1 MYLRRIVVNWGL
13 LGASL
18 TAADAQQYLISTYAG
33 GAPASP
39 LAAIALAADAQGNVY
54 FADGYG
60 YTHGPAPSN
69 SVFKIDSSGSIT
81 RIAGDS
87 RTGFSRDGGPA
98 TSASLYSPLAVAADR
113 AGNVFIVDAGNQR
126 VRRVATDG
134 TITTVAGGGSAVL
147 GDGGAAIAGQLNYPN
162 SIAVD
167 NAGDLFI
174 GEYGRVRKV
183 TPDGVITTVAGG
195 GPNNPAD
202 GEAAPSAQLGA
213 VMGVAVGAAGDLFL
227 AEEYDDPEICD
238 TVYRLWRV
246 TSDGIIN
253 TLPRVANC
261 CFYSQIAA
269 DAAGNLIV
277 PAGPNIWRISPS
289 GSQTAI
295 AGNGSYGSPSGDG
308 GPAIKAQLNGPT
320 AVAVGPAG
328 DLFIAD
334 NAGRSVR
341 RVMSDGIIRTF
352 ASINTS
358 LPGSVVPPSGDGGPA
373 ISAQLQLAVS
383 GLSIQSG
390 LAADSA
396 GNLYIAETGAHRVRK
411 VSPSGTIT
419 TVAGVGQARCANSP
433 SNCLPLGDGGP
444 ATSAP
449 LTFPTSVAVDGAG
462 NVFIADSS
470 NLRVRKV
477 SADGM
482 ITTVAGNGNPPV
494 WPGGAGDGGLAI
506 NAPVIPYSV
515 AVDRAGDL
523 FIGEGNFADI
533 RKVSPDGTIS
543 TVPAP
548 NTASVYFGYIE
559 ATTVDRAGN
568 LYVAGSSCDND
579 DSCFNSIRRVSP
591 SGDVSVVAG
600 GQNGYPLQSGSGI
613 GDGGPAIKAFIGFV
627 SNLAVDSAGN
637 LFVADLIG
645 QRIRMIDVNGIIT
658 TVGGNGATGY
668 WGDGGP
674 ATKATVNSPLGLAT
688 DAADNVYLSDFNQA
702 VRILRPAQSK

>member
-1 MYLRRIVVNWGL
+1 MHRTRAVISWAWL
-13 LGASL
+13 STTTL
-18 TAADAQQYLISTYAG
+18 TAVQAQQYVISTYAG

-39 LAAIALAADAQGNVY
+39 LAAIALAADAQGNLY
-54 FADGYG
+54 FADGFG
-60 YTHGPAPSN
+60 YTRGPAPSN
-69 SVFKIDSSGSIT
+69 SVFKIDPNGSIT
-81 RIAGDS
+81 RLAGDS
-87 RTGFSRDGGPA
+87 RTGFSGDGGPA
-98 TSASLYSPLAVAADR
+98 TSASLYSPLAVATDR

-126 VRRVATDG
+126 VRRVSPDG

-147 GDGGAAIAGQLNYPN
+147 GDGGPATNGQLNYPN
-162 SIAVD
+162 SIAID
-167 NAGDLFI
+167 SAGTLFI
-174 GEYGRVRKV
+174 GEYGRIRKV

-195 GPNNPAD
+195 GPNNPDD
-202 GEAAPSAQLGA
+202 GGLATSAQLGP

-238 TVYRLWRV
+238 TIYRLWRV
-246 TSDGIIN
+246 TADGIIN

-277 PAGPNIWRISPS
+277 PAGPNIWKVSPS

-295 AGNGSYGSPSGDG
+295 AGNGSYGPPSGDG
-308 GPAIKAQLNGPT
+308 GPATKAQLNGPT
-320 AVAVGPAG
+320 GVAVGPAG

-341 RVMSDGIIRTF
+341 RVTSDGIIRAF
-352 ASINTS
+352 ASINNS
-358 LPGSVVPPSGDGGPA
+358 LPGSLAPSSGDGGPA
-373 ISAQLQLAVS
+373 VSAQLQLAVQ

-390 LAADSA
+390 LTTDSA
-396 GNLYIAETGAHRVRK
+396 GNLYIAETGAHRVRQ
-411 VSPSGTIT
+411 VSPGGTIT
-419 TVAGVGQARCANSP
+419 TVAGVGQARCSTQ

-444 ATSAP
+444 ASKAA
-449 LTFPTSVAVDGAG
+449 LSYPTGVAVDAAG
-462 NVFIADSS
+462 NLFIADSVDV
-470 NLRVRKV
+470 RVRKV
-477 SADGM
+477 SPDGT
-482 ITTVAGNGNPPV
+482 ITTVAGNGNTPV

-506 NAPVIPYSV
+506 NTPVVPYSV

-543 TVPAP
+543 TVSGP
-548 NTASVYFGYIE
+548 NKTSVYFGYIE
-559 ATTVDRAGN
+559 AMTVDHAGN

-613 GDGGPAIKAFIGFV
+613 GDGGPALKAFIGFV

-702 VRILRPAQSK
+702 VRVLRPSRQ